1 MKGKRLTCML
11 RVLGT
16 SLSFLF
22 ILIHGYLAL
31 QFYQEADRIG
41 LPSANFVGVTL
52 SLASACIL
60 SCAFMIGI
68 LLGWSWRIQAAIFA
82 GIPVLWAVVFWLS

>member
-11 RVLGT
+11 RVLGS

-31 QFYQEADRIG
+31 GFYQEADRIG
-41 LPSANFVGVTL
+41 LPSANFSGVVL
-52 SLASACIL
+52 CLASACIL

-68 LLGWSWRIQAAIFA
+68 ILGWSWRIQLALFA
-82 GIPVLWAVVFWLS
+82 GIPLLWAIVFWLS